1 MMNTISVM
9 IVDDHPMV
17 LQGIKALLSSMKDI
31 ELVGLA
37 GNAFEAIDI
46 LKKQLVDVTI
56 LDINLPD
63 INGIELCKKIKKDYP
78 YVHVLAMS
86 TFKERTYISQMIQQ
100 GASGYLL
107 KSASAEE
114 INDAIHAAHKGK
126 LYLSMDINPSVFEKM
141 DKPPTEIIL
150 TRREKEILTLIAE
163 GFTNPQIAEKLF
175 VSSSTVDTHR
185 KNLLLK
191 LNANNTATLIR
202 IAVQQKLID
211 V

>member
-1 MMNTISVM
+1 MKTINVM

-17 LQGIKALLSSMKDI
+17 LQGIKALLSNMNDI
-31 ELVGLA
+31 ELAGLA

-46 LKKQLVDVTI
+46 LRKELVDVAI

-63 INGIELCKKIKKDYP
+63 INGIELCKKIKKEYP
-78 YVHVLAMS
+78 YVNVVAMS

-100 GASGYLL
+100 GAVGYLL

-114 INDAIHAAHKGK
+114 IHDAICAAHNGK
-126 LYLSMDINPSVFEKM
+126 LYLSMDINPSLFEKI
-141 DKPPTEIIL
+141 DKPAAEILL

-163 GFTNPQIAEKLF
+163 GYTNPQIAEKLF
-175 VSSSTVDTHR
+175 VSNSTVDTHR

-191 LNANNTATLIR
+191 LNAKNTATLIR

-211 V
+211 L